1 MSRIL
6 RPALQAKS
14 VRATEGVGRVF
25 FTPQPTCWSPLSY
38 RAGVFYVFRSAKC
51 YNIVLRPELPVPHK
65 EIKMIKEGSKVKFD
79 YTLTVDGKVTDTSA
93 GRGPLEYVHGAGHII
108 PGLEKELLGMKVGDK
123 KTVKVAP
130 EEGYGLVLE
139 EAIRRVPKEA
149 IGGAENLK
157 VGDMVGASN
166 EGHTFRAV
174 VKEITDKEVVLD
186 FNHPLAGKELNFDV
200 EIKEIN

>member
-1 MSRIL
+1 
-6 RPALQAKS
+6 
-14 VRATEGVGRVF
+14 
-25 FTPQPTCWSPLSY
+25 
-38 RAGVFYVFRSAKC
+38 
-51 YNIVLRPELPVPHK
+51 
-65 EIKMIKEGSKVKFD
+65 MIKEGSKVKFD
-79 YTLTVDGKVTDTSA
+79 YTLTVDGKTADTSA

-108 PGLEKELLGMKVGDK
+108 PGLEEELTGMKVGDK
-123 KTVKVAP
+123 KTVKVSP
-130 EEGYGLVLE
+130 EKGYGKVLP

-186 FNHPLAGKELNFDV
+186 FNHPLAGKDLTFDV

>member
-1 MSRIL
+1 
-6 RPALQAKS
+6 
-14 VRATEGVGRVF
+14 
-25 FTPQPTCWSPLSY
+25 
-38 RAGVFYVFRSAKC
+38 
-51 YNIVLRPELPVPHK
+51 
-65 EIKMIKEGSKVKFD
+65 MIKEGSKVKFD
-79 YTLTVDGKVTDTSA
+79 YTLTVDGKTADT
-93 GRGPLEYVHGAGHII
+93 
-108 PGLEKELLGMKVGDK
+108 GDK

-130 EEGYGLVLE
+130 EKGYGPVLQ

-186 FNHPLAGKELNFDV
+186 FNHPLAGKELTFDV

>member
-1 MSRIL
+1 MTSTRYAPL
-6 RPALQAKS
+6 HTQAS
-14 VRATEGVGRVF
+14 SDAVVELVLHCHR
-25 FTPQPTCWSPLSY
+25 
-38 RAGVFYVFRSAKC
+38 
-51 YNIVLRPELPVPHK
+51 VLRTRL
-65 EIKMIKEGSKVKFD
+65 I
-79 YTLTVDGKVTDTSA
+79 
-93 GRGPLEYVHGAGHII
+93 GAIGGVAVSQGEVGLCRLAEHIAKLRS
-108 PGLEKELLGMKVGDK
+108 GLEEELLGMKVGDK

-130 EEGYGLVLE
+130 EKGYGKVLE

-186 FNHPLAGKELNFDV
+186 FNHPLAGKELTFDV

>member
-1 MSRIL
+1 
-6 RPALQAKS
+6 
-14 VRATEGVGRVF
+14 
-25 FTPQPTCWSPLSY
+25 
-38 RAGVFYVFRSAKC
+38 
-51 YNIVLRPELPVPHK
+51 
-65 EIKMIKEGSKVKFD
+65 
-79 YTLTVDGKVTDTSA
+79 
-93 GRGPLEYVHGAGHII
+93 
-108 PGLEKELLGMKVGDK
+108 MKVGDK

-130 EEGYGLVLE
+130 EKGYGVVME

-186 FNHPLAGKELNFDV
+186 FNHPLAGKELTFDV